1 MNKNIFLS
9 VVIPVYNESL
19 RLHRLA
25 EVINYFSHQK
35 YHSEII
41 VVDDGSTDNSL
52 KKISQFKAKGSTKIK
67 QLNYVPN
74 QGKGFAIRTGMLKA
88 CGQYRLFTDVDL
100 STPIETIELFLP
112 YLKKYP
118 VIIGTRR
125 NKEAN
130 VVIHQSIIREFLGQ
144 GFTFMSRRLL
154 NLQVSDFT
162 CGFKCFSASACQ
174 KIFTNQTINRWGF
187 DTEILFLAHKF
198 GFPIK
203 EIPVTWKND
212 TKTKVK
218 FPQDLINSLSE
229 LISILINDKIKH
241 IYR

>member
-1 MNKNIFLS
+1 MDKNIFIS
-9 VVIPVYNESL
+9 IIIPIYNESL
-19 RLHRLA
+19 RLHRLP
-25 EVINYFSHQK
+25 EVINYFSRQK
-35 YHSEII
+35 YQSEII
-41 VVDDGSTDNSL
+41 IVDDGSSDDSL
-52 KKISQFKAKGSTKIK
+52 KKIRKFEAKGSTEIKI
-67 QLNYVPN
+67 LNYASN

-100 STPIETIELFLP
+100 STPIETFELFLP
-112 YLKKYP
+112 HLKKYP

-125 NKEAN
+125 SRKAK
-130 VVIHQSIIREFLGQ
+130 VVIHQSMIREFLGQ
-144 GFTFMSRRLL
+144 GFTIMSRCLL

-162 CGFKCFSASACQ
+162 CGFKCFSAGACQ

-198 GFPIK
+198 GFSIK
-203 EIPVTWKND
+203 EVPVIWKND

-218 FPQDLINSLSE
+218 FPEDLINSLSE
-229 LISILINDKIKH
+229 LILILVNDKIKH